1 MEAEHEEELTE
12 RASAATN
19 DISTVVEDPRDDYSS
34 SYAPAAEDTLKY
46 KYHWRRGLIK
56 RRVVSDRKWS
66 EVIKRILSTYSSNS
80 LPVLRGC

>member
-1 MEAEHEEELTE
+1 M
-12 RASAATN
+12 N

-56 RRVVSDRKWS
+56 RRVVSGRKWS
-66 EVIKRILSTYSSNS
+66 EVKRILPCQPTAATASPSREVTKQQANW
-80 LPVLRGC
+80 